1 MNDHNLDDLIIPN
14 IEPKS
19 SKAKSILTIVALLIV
34 VLIVAI
40 ILTSVVLDDKK
51 PDQGLLEENDT
62 EMVSPELTLENA
74 GKVKEPK
81 AEPKLNEIIEE
92 ELKKPVDAK
101 KTPVTLDNK
110 PASTAKTEIPAPA
123 EPEAAKVPEPVV
135 ESTPEPES
143 KSVTIDNT
151 YEQTPEPSKKE
162 KVETP
167 KVLAPVVAAPVITE
181 KPVKKHPVKAASGTY
196 YIQVGSFSQAPSKRF
211 LSVISNSGFHYKITA
226 PNAKGTKKLLIGPY
240 PNRAAV
246 DAALVR
252 VRDRINK
259 SAFVV
264 KK

>member
-51 PDQGLLEENDT
+51 PDQGLLEANDT
-62 EMVSPELTLENA
+62 EMVSPELTLQNA

-92 ELKKPVDAK
+92 ELNKPVETK
-101 KTPVTLDNK
+101 KTPVTPDNK
-110 PASTAKTEIPAPA
+110 PASTVKTDIPAPA
-123 EPEAAKVPEPVV
+123 EPAVSK
-135 ESTPEPES
+135 SPEPES
-143 KSVTIDNT
+143 KRVTIDNT
-151 YEQTPEPSKKE
+151 YEQTPEPAQKE
-162 KVETP
+162 KVETV
-167 KVLAPVVAAPVITE
+167 KVPAPVVAAPDVRE
-181 KPVKKHPVKAASGTY
+181 KPVKKPPVKVNSGTY
-196 YIQVGSFSQAPSKRF
+196 FIQVGSFSKAPSKRF
-211 LSVISNSGFHYKITA
+211 LSVISNSGFNYKITA

-240 PNRAAV
+240 PDRAAV
-246 DAALVR
+246 DVALVR
-252 VRDRINK
+252 VKDRINK

>member
-51 PDQGLLEENDT
+51 PDQGLLETNDT
-62 EMVSPELTLENA
+62 EMVSPELTLQNA

-92 ELKKPVDAK
+92 ELNKPVETK
-101 KTPVTLDNK
+101 KTPVTPDNK
-110 PASTAKTEIPAPA
+110 PASTVKTDIPAPA
-123 EPEAAKVPEPVV
+123 EPAVSKSPEPA
-135 ESTPEPES
+135 
-143 KSVTIDNT
+143 
-151 YEQTPEPSKKE
+151 QKE
-162 KVETP
+162 KVETV
-167 KVLAPVVAAPVITE
+167 KVPAPVVAAPDVRE
-181 KPVKKHPVKAASGTY
+181 KPVKKPPVKVNSGTY
-196 YIQVGSFSQAPSKRF
+196 FIQVGSFSKAPSKRF
-211 LSVISNSGFHYKITA
+211 LSVISNSGFNYKITA

-240 PNRAAV
+240 PDRAAV
-246 DAALVR
+246 DVALVR
-252 VRDRINK
+252 VKDRINK